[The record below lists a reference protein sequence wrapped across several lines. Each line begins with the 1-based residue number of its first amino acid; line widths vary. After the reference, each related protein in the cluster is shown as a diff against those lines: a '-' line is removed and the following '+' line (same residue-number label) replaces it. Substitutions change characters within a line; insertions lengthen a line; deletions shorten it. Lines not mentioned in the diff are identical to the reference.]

1 MKIKRFFATV
11 GLVLALIA
19 GLTLVLVV
27 RALRVG
33 TGNGQGLEAAPEV
46 TELPAVGLDAVDRLA
61 GAIRI
66 PTVSRDGAPP
76 PAEDLRR
83 LHAYLA
89 ETYPRVHEA
98 LDRREIGEG
107 SLLYVWPPAGA
118 PPEAPFS
125 TVREARPLLL
135 LAHMDTV
142 PVAAGSEERWAHPPF
157 SGAVAEEAVWGRGT
171 LDDKSAVTAVLEAV
185 ERLLAD
191 GFAPARPVVLAFG
204 HDEEVG
210 GTRGARRIAAELE
223 RLRVEPFLVLD
234 EGQAVIE
241 GLMPGVERPVA
252 MIGIAEKGYLSLTL
266 TAHGPEGHSSVPP
279 PETAVDILA
288 AGLARLR
295 ADPLPAGVDGPVRE
309 LFETLAPEMPFG
321 QRLVMAN
328 LWLFEPV
335 VVGRLAGEPG
345 ANALVRTTTAPTML
359 EGSPKDNVLPAEA
372 RAVVNFRIHP
382 RDSIAAVTA
391 HVERALADERI
402 TVEPYGGFGSEPSPV
417 SPIEGA
423 AYELLERTVAQV
435 APEAAIAPS
444 LVVGGTDA
452 RHYTGLTPNV
462 YRFLPFSIGPGDL
475 ARIHGTDERIPI
487 ADYQRLVQFYVQ
499 LIRNASAA
507 RNDGPDGL
515 GASGG

>member
-1 MKIKRFFATV
+1 MTIKRFFATL
-11 GLVLALIA
+11 GLVLALTA
-19 GLTLVLVV
+19 ALALVLVV

-33 TGNGQGLEAAPEV
+33 TGSARGPEPAAEAA
-46 TELPAVGLDAVDRLA
+46 ELPAIGLDAVDRLA

-66 PTVSRDGAPP
+66 PTVSRDGEPP
-76 PAEDLRR
+76 PLEDLQR
-83 LHAYLA
+83 LHGYLV
-89 ETYPRVHEA
+89 ETFPRAHQV

-125 TVREARPLLL
+125 TAREARPLVL

-157 SGAVAEEAVWGRGT
+157 SGAVAEEAVWGRGSM
-171 LDDKSAVTAVLEAV
+171 DDKSAVTAALEAV
-185 ERLLAD
+185 DRLLAD
-191 GFAPARPVVLAFG
+191 GFAPVRPVVLAFG

-223 RLRVEPFLVLD
+223 RLRVEPLLVVD
-234 EGQAVIE
+234 EGQAVID
-241 GLMPGVERPVA
+241 GLMPGVEGRVA

-266 TAHGPEGHSSVPP
+266 TAHGPEGHSSTPP

-288 AGLARLR
+288 AGLVRLR
-295 ADPLPAGVDGPVRE
+295 ANPLPAGIDGPVRG
-309 LFETLAPEMPFG
+309 LFETLAPRMPFA

-335 VVGRLAGEPG
+335 VIGKLSGEPG
-345 ANALVRTTTAPTML
+345 ANALLRTTTAPTML
-359 EGSPKDNVLPAEA
+359 DGSPKDNVLPAEA

-382 RDSIAAVTA
+382 RDSIAGVTA
-391 HVERALADERI
+391 HVERALGDERI

-417 SPIEGA
+417 SPTEGV

-435 APEAAIAPS
+435 VPGAAIAPS

-462 YRFLPFSIGPGDL
+462 YRFLPLTIGSTDL
-475 ARIHGTDERIPI
+475 ARIHGTDERISI
-487 ADYQRLVQFYVQ
+487 ADYQRMVQFYVQ

-507 RNDGPDGL
+507 EVRD
-515 GASGG
+515 